1 MTIIAANEYCN
12 IRQIDS
18 TISTLPGLITV
29 EVELPS
35 EVAQYAIPM
44 AQILGACVKKLIKNK
59 HKDAPASMH
68 DVQKL
73 RRLLAGEVLELDNQM
88 AEDKLDP
95 NMVLELADCANFLF
109 LIQYAIDGE
118 TCDK

>member
-1 MTIIAANEYCN
+1 MTLIATNKHTDVRTYGDEEIGIATII
-12 IRQIDS
+12 
-18 TISTLPGLITV
+18 
-29 EVELPS
+29 EVEFSS

-44 AQILGACVKKLIKNK
+44 AKVLSACVEKLIKNK

-88 AEDKLDP
+88 AENKLDP
-95 NMVLELADCANFLF
+95 NMILELADCANFLF

>member
-1 MTIIAANEYCN
+1 MTIMAANKYCDVRLGKDN
-12 IRQIDS
+12 INSGSIY
-18 TISTLPGLITV
+18 V
-29 EVELPS
+29 NVELPS
-35 EVAQYAIPM
+35 EVSQYAIPM
-44 AQILGACVKKLIKNK
+44 AQILSACVEKLIKNK

-88 AEDKLDP
+88 AENRLDP
-95 NMVLELADCANFLF
+95 NMILELADCANFLF

-118 TCDK
+118 TRDK